1 MTALA
6 MTTIPEFLIR
16 RFRDLKVDEGFRI
29 IGDYALKLFD
39 YLYRGGFPILFT
51 TDELFII

>member
-39 YLYRGGFPILFT
+39 YLYRGGFPILVT